1 MPDPERPDPGG
12 EGDAPPPTEEAAAPG
27 AVVAPPRAV
36 RPPRRKRLP
45 LPPAEWAGWDDER
58 LLALRMCDLELTLG
72 DELERAIAVLH
83 AELEARGIVFRPY
96 VWLSD
101 EWFTPDGIPGFSAP
115 FYLAHPRLARL
126 ELHQMLEV
134 EGGTRESCLRILRHE
149 TGHSIENAYRLRRRR
164 RRREL
169 FGSTRVPYPEFYSP
183 RPYSKSFVIHLD
195 SWYAQS
201 HPDEDFAETFA
212 VWLAPESNWRERY
225 QGWLALEKLEYVDAL
240 MGGLAGKA
248 PPVATRAEP
257 APLAAFDK
265 TLRRHYEEKR
275 ARYGVDRPQF
285 YDRDLRALFSAAP
298 EHAGNPTAAS
308 FLSRARREMRQLAG
322 RWTHEY
328 QYTIDRVLNDMIAR
342 CRELRLHLKASPE
355 QTKLDFAVLLTV
367 QTMNY
372 LHSGRH
378 RVAL

>member
-1 MPDPERPDPGG
+1 MPEADPPVGVPAG
-12 EGDAPPPTEEAAAPG
+12 EGAPEGEAPSPPA
-27 AVVAPPRAV
+27 RRKRRRV
-36 RPPRRKRLP
+36 RPPS
-45 LPPAEWAGWDDER
+45 EWAHWDDEQLLSLR
-58 LLALRMCDLELTLG
+58 LGDLELPLG
-72 DELERAIAVLH
+72 
-83 AELEARGIVFRPY
+83 AELEQAIAQLDAELAARGLLFRPH

-101 EWFTPDGIPGFSAP
+101 EWFTPDGVPGFSAP

-149 TGHSIENAYRLRRRR
+149 AGHAIENAYRLRRRR

-212 VWLAPESNWRERY
+212 VWLDPESNWRERY
-225 QGWLALEKLEYVDAL
+225 QGWLALKKLEYVDEL
-240 MGGLAGKA
+240 MTELAGKQ

-257 APLAAFDK
+257 APLSAFDK

-298 EHAGNPTAAS
+298 EHAQNPTAAS
-308 FLSRARREMRQLAG
+308 FLARARREMRQLAG

-342 CRELRLHLKASPE
+342 CRELKLHLKASPE